1 MPFIPEHC
9 WRACSTSAAEAT
21 TRRSSAARAAST
33 AMASTTARASSTTRT
48 TAPALVEAAAVGH
61 PEVVPR
67 TLSDAVVRSRFVL
80 G

>member
-9 WRACSTSAAEAT
+9 WRACSTSTAEAT
-21 TRRSSAARAAST
+21 TRRSSAARAAS
-33 AMASTTARASSTTRT
+33 TARASSTTRT

>member
-21 TRRSSAARAAST
+21 TRRSSAARAAS
-33 AMASTTARASSTTRT
+33 TARASSTTRT